1 MVTYDD
7 FPFGFSWFPDEALT
21 RTSHAIDTGDGVW
34 LVDPVDVPEAIE
46 RAAGLGAPA
55 GVLQLLDRHNRDCA
69 AVAARL
75 GVPHLRLPATV
86 PGSPFSVVP
95 VIDLPRWRELAL
107 WWPER
112 RLLVVAELI
121 GTNSVYALDG
131 GPAGPE
137 CIRCCAWPRRGRC
150 AATSRSTCSSV
161 TAAACTARPPPRRW
175 SAPTRARARTCR
187 GCSAGCPRWRGPPS
201 RRASRRRPTAARW

>member
-1 MVTYDD
+1 MYDD

-131 GPAGPE
+131 GPAGMHPMLRVAAPGALRGYEPE
-137 CIRCCAWPRRGRC
+137 HLLVGHGRG
-150 AATSRSTCSSV
+150 V
-161 TAAACTARPPPRRW
+161 HGPAAAEALERAYAGARKDLPRLLGRLP
-175 SAPTRARARTCR
+175 AMARAAVATRK
-187 GCSAGCPRWRGPPS
+187 
-201 RRASRRRPTAARW
+201 PT